1 MHKKNDVKKSLL
13 KGIASVVKK
22 NAQFNADTF
31 CMWWNY
37 QPEKPAAVKKLRK
50 F

>member
-1 MHKKNDVKKSLL
+1 MNKKSNMKKSLL
-13 KGIASVVKK
+13 SGIASVVKK
-22 NAQFNADTF
+22 NAEFNADTF

-37 QPEKPAAVKKLRK
+37 QPKKPAAIKKMRK